1 LDSEG
6 AARLASMW
14 NLSLVFFAIT
24 LMGCHERA
32 CERAFQKLDHEYGR
46 DRQPRESDAD
56 DALEQKADRVLLG
69 QLAEQCVVDRW
80 PREVIDCIEE
90 LPDSG
95 GLFGCLEL
103 LATHRLGDA
112 KPSPARPY
120 RKIDLDIW
128 EVYPRLFLRRTI

>member
-1 LDSEG
+1 
-6 AARLASMW
+6 MW

-32 CERAFQKLDHEYGR
+32 CERAFQKLDQEY
-46 DRQPRESDAD
+46 DRARQQRESDAD
-56 DALEQKADRVLLG
+56 DAFERDPDRLFLG
-69 QLAEQCVVDRW
+69 LTAEQCVVDRW

-90 LPDSG
+90 LPDSR
-95 GLFGCLEL
+95 GLFGCMEL

-112 KPSPARPY
+112 KPSPARPS
-120 RKIDLDIW
+120 RKIDMDLW